1 MEVLQPSSTQLE
13 PSAKPVKIG
22 IKEGKDVV
30 YKTAEE
36 PIIDPNDQSI
46 MMRTY
51 DIRGRGGGNHD
62 TKVSIEDGKIPSAPG
77 NDTSGQALVSSEMM
91 YVKQYD
97 DSPKNRQMT

>member
-1 MEVLQPSSTQLE
+1 MEFLQPSSSKLE

-46 MMRTY
+46 MMKTY
-51 DIRGRGGGNHD
+51 D

-77 NDTSGQALVSSEMM
+77 NDTSKQALVSSEIM
-91 YVKQYD
+91 YVKQYA
-97 DSPKNRQMT
+97 DSPKNRPMT